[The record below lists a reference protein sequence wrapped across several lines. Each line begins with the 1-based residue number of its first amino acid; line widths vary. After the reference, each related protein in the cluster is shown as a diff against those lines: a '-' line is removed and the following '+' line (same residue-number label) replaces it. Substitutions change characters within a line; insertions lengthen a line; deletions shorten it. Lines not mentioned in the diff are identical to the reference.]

1 MRKEFANTEGISCSN
16 VCRYVWEGQSK
27 IDQSRG
33 ISAEG
38 KSIMMLAA
46 LIRSAC
52 DREKVRNNRAESF
65 TTARNSNP
73 SLPTV
78 AGKASK
84 IRNEINAHI

>member
-1 MRKEFANTEGISCSN
+1 
-16 VCRYVWEGQSK
+16 
-27 IDQSRG
+27 
-33 ISAEG
+33 
-38 KSIMMLAA
+38 MMLAA